1 MKDPD
6 PHSLRALGRGL
17 DLLPGFAVLALPF
30 AFAFWTLGTPGDGS
44 AAEIEASWWFRGYVA
59 LLLYAPAMALFW
71 IAGRLAQR
79 WDLPWVAVVLRV
91 LRWAL
96 FLLVFGPLLLFL
108 AATFVP
114 PLARLVA

>member
-1 MKDPD
+1 
-6 PHSLRALGRGL
+6 
-17 DLLPGFAVLALPF
+17 
-30 AFAFWTLGTPGDGS
+30 
-44 AAEIEASWWFRGYVA
+44 
-59 LLLYAPAMALFW
+59 MALFW